1 MAENL
6 TRTPIPACPATATAT
21 CRFVAGQWGIDLSGA
36 SRDAPLRRRGRAII
50 DRRRAG
56 DARGADVLG
65 WLTLAAICAG
75 ARPALIIRLTKHRNI
90 DDVLARTVAFTD
102 DGLGQLAF
110 PDEAPHDIEV
120 LGLSVPDVGSRAGWA
135 LAGFVGQVVADS
147 SAVIEGFPMAGTT
160 ALARVVARI
169 SEAERG
175 AS

>member
-1 MAENL
+1 
-6 TRTPIPACPATATAT
+6 
-21 CRFVAGQWGIDLSGA
+21 VAL
-36 SRDAPLRRRGRAII
+36 
-50 DRRRAG
+50 
-56 DARGADVLG
+56 
-65 WLTLAAICAG
+65 
-75 ARPALIIRLTKHRNI
+75 
-90 DDVLARTVAFTD
+90 TD

-110 PDEAPHDIEV
+110 PDEVPHDIEV

-160 ALARVVARI
+160 ALARVAARI